1 MSPGYVGW
9 RLLQVAPVVAGIV
22 VLGFLLIHL
31 APGDP
36 VLALAGD
43 AGDAEYYAAMHERFG
58 LDQPW
63 YRQLGTYVANVARG
77 DLGVSYTHGRPALD
91 VIVERVPATLLLA
104 VMALAISSVVGVGL
118 GMLAAA
124 RAGRFTDIAV
134 STVALGFYAAPVF
147 WIGQVGLLLFA
158 LHLGWVPVQ
167 GMASAGS
174 ELDGLA
180 RVADVARHLALPVLV
195 LASQEVAAT
204 ARLTR
209 ASMTEELREP
219 YATTVR
225 AKGVGPVR
233 LLVRHTL
240 RRSLLP
246 VVTLIGGRVGHL
258 LSGAVVVEVVFGWPG
273 LGRLLLTAMQTR
285 NSPILLGIFLLVAL
299 CVVLANLL
307 TDLAYRWLD
316 PRITFSRA

>member
-1 MSPGYVGW
+1 MSFAYVGW
-9 RLLQVAPVVAGIV
+9 RLLQVVPVVAGIV
-22 VLGFLLIHL
+22 LVGFVLIHL

-36 VLALAGD
+36 ILALAGD
-43 AGDAEYYAAMHERFG
+43 AGDADYYAAMHERFG
-58 LDQPW
+58 LDQPLW
-63 YRQLGTYVANVARG
+63 RQVGTYVGNVMQG

-91 VIVERVPATLLLA
+91 VILERVPATLLLA
-104 VMALAISSVVGVGL
+104 AVALLLSSTVGVAVGVV
-118 GMLAAA
+118 AAA
-124 RAGRFTDIAV
+124 RAHRATDMAI
-134 STVALGFYAAPVF
+134 SGVALAFYAAPVF
-147 WIGQVGLLLFA
+147 WIGQLALLAFA
-158 LHLGWVPVQ
+158 LRLGWFPVQ

-174 ELDGLA
+174 QLEGWA
-180 RVADVARHLALPVLV
+180 RVADVARHLTLPALV
-195 LASQEVAAT
+195 LASQEIAAT
-204 ARLTR
+204 ARLAR
-209 ASMTEELREP
+209 ASMIEELRES
-219 YATTVR
+219 YTESLR

-240 RRSLLP
+240 RPALLP
-246 VVTLIGGRVGHL
+246 VVTLVGGRVGHL

-316 PRITFSRA
+316 PRITFTRA